1 MAKKNDIVNEIVW
14 YDPSKDLHSV
24 EQYGFVD
31 LSEVFQTGNISGDL
45 DAGLENYNDIE
56 DPDSIMDKA
65 DDLFSLY
72 RQVDQIKSNESKFAD
87 DSGKIAE

>member
-14 YDPSKDLHSV
+14 YDPSKDLHPV

-56 DPDSIMDKA
+56 DPDSIIDKA
-65 DDLFSLY
+65 DDIFSLY
-72 RQVDQIKSNESKFAD
+72 RQVDSIKSFEPKVAD
-87 DSGKIAE
+87 ESGKITE

>member
-14 YDPSKDLHSV
+14 YDPSKDLHPV

-56 DPDSIMDKA
+56 DPDSIIDKA
-65 DDLFSLY
+65 DDIFSLY
-72 RQVDQIKSNESKFAD
+72 RQVDQINSFTSKDAEN
-87 DSGKIAE
+87 SGKITE

>member
-14 YDPSKDLHSV
+14 YDPSKDLHPV

-45 DAGLENYNDIE
+45 NAGLENYNDIE
-56 DPDSIMDKA
+56 DPDSIIDKA
-65 DDLFSLY
+65 DDIFTLY
-72 RQVDQIKSNESKFAD
+72 RQVDQINSFTPKDAEN
-87 DSGKIAE
+87 SGKIAE

>member
-14 YDPSKDLHSV
+14 YDPSKDLHPV

-56 DPDSIMDKA
+56 DPDSIIDKA
-65 DDLFSLY
+65 DDIFTLY
-72 RQVDQIKSNESKFAD
+72 RQVDEINSFTPKDAEN
-87 DSGKIAE
+87 SGKIAE

>member
-14 YDPSKDLHSV
+14 YDPSKDLHPV

-56 DPDSIMDKA
+56 DPDSIIDKA
-65 DDLFSLY
+65 DDLFALY
-72 RQVDQIKSNESKFAD
+72 RQVDEINSFTPKDAEN
-87 DSGKIAE
+87 SGKITE

>member
-14 YDPSKDLHSV
+14 YDPSKDLHPV

-45 DAGLENYNDIE
+45 NAGLENYNDIE
-56 DPDSIMDKA
+56 DPDSIIDKA
-65 DDLFSLY
+65 DDIFTLY
-72 RQVDQIKSNESKFAD
+72 RQVDQINSFVPKDAEN
-87 DSGKIAE
+87 SGKIAE

>member
-14 YDPSKDLHSV
+14 YDPNKDLHPV

-45 DAGLENYNDIE
+45 DAGLENYNEIE
-56 DPDSIMDKA
+56 DPDSIIDKA
-65 DDLFSLY
+65 DDLFALY
-72 RQVDQIKSNESKFAD
+72 RQVDQIKSFTPKDAEN
-87 DSGKIAE
+87 SGKIAE

>member
-1 MAKKNDIVNEIVW
+1 MAKIDKDMEFVW
-14 YDPSKDLHSV
+14 YDPKKDLHAV

-65 DDLFSLY
+65 DDVFSLY
-72 RQVDQIKSNESKFAD
+72 RQVDQIKSIEPKVAD